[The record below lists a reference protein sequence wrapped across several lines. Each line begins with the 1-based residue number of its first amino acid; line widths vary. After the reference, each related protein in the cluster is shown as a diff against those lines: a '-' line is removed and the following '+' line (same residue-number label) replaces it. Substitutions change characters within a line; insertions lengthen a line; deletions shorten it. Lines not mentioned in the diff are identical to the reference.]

1 MLGGAWDDV
10 TGACICP
17 ALEFIF
23 LCFFFA
29 AVLPSVAAF
38 AGATTGIAADAIAKM
53 ATIKSLMADLLM
65 RFSRLAERPFAA

>member
-10 TGACICP
+10 TGTCICP

-23 LCFFFA
+23 LCFFFT

-38 AGATTGIAADAIAKM
+38 AGTTAGTAADAIANM
-53 ATIKSLMADLLM
+53 AIIKSLMADLLM
-65 RFSRLAERPFAA
+65 HFSRLAKRPFAA